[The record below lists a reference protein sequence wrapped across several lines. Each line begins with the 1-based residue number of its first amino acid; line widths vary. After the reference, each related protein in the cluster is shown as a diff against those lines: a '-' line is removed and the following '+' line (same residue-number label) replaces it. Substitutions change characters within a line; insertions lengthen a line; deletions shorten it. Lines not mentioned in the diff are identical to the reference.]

1 MGNQSEGEVE
11 EGSDYFLFLASSLLA
26 EGASAGGIVEH
37 QPAEKP
43 PVIKALLL
51 KPNKNRLCSVMNVN
65 F

>member
-26 EGASAGGIVEH
+26 EGASAGGVVKH

-43 PVIKALLL
+43 PVIQGLLL
-51 KPNKNRLCSVMNVN
+51 KPNKNRLRPV
-65 F
+65 